1 MKYKRLITATFIL
14 LFLFYAFPSFAG
26 DVRYYDT
33 KNNTVGKAEYE
44 KIINK
49 RAVKLNRIIKE
60 GYGDV
65 AMTIE
70 DPILLRKRRIEYWEK
85 MRAKERLSN

>member
-44 KIINK
+44 KIIKK
-49 RAVKLNRIIKE
+49 RAVKFNRIIKE
-60 GYGDV
+60 GYGDAV
-65 AMTIE
+65 MTIE

>member
-1 MKYKRLITATFIL
+1 MKSKRFITSAFIL

-44 KIINK
+44 KIIKK
-49 RAVKLNRIIKE
+49 RAVKINRIIKE
-60 GYGDV
+60 GYSDSTV
-65 AMTIE
+65 TLE
-70 DPILLRKRRIEYWEK
+70 DPILLRKRRIEYWK
-85 MRAKERLSN
+85 KISAKERLSN